1 MIGDAVEDF
10 VPYFREQ
17 FDHVGERGKGEASSK
32 TEEALSGKWAV
43 AERDD
48 RRSNFNQSIP
58 SNLGYPAAD
67 ATYYTA
73 MMLESHGIY

>member
-1 MIGDAVEDF
+1 MSGNAGRAKRV
-10 VPYFREQ
+10 RRRKRRC
-17 FDHVGERGKGEASSK
+17 RGNG
-32 TEEALSGKWAV
+32 LV

-73 MMLESHGIY
+73 MMLEIHGIY